1 MLLHIWFRIYLW
13 FYISFL
19 WAESALG
26 SGVRGC
32 SSSRLRALDLWGA
45 HLDAASSPVF
55 AVGLTEGPSFWEVE
69 CTPTA
74 RSKRAERGPHIS
86 ESSDQW
92 TDAFA
97 SVADALVLPS
107 AASQPSR
114 ERSER
119 PTHPR
124 LDFVVFVCFAY
135 VSGCVLITQLC
146 GGGAHLDA
154 ASSPV
159 FAVGLTEGP
168 SFWEVECT
176 PTARSKRAERGPH
189 ISESSDQW
197 TDAFASVAD
206 ALVLPSAAS
215 QPSRER
221 SER

>member
-1 MLLHIWFRIYLW
+1 M
-13 FYISFL
+13 
-19 WAESALG
+19 
-26 SGVRGC
+26 
-32 SSSRLRALDLWGA
+32 
-45 HLDAASSPVF
+45 
-55 AVGLTEGPSFWEVE
+55 
-69 CTPTA
+69 
-74 RSKRAERGPHIS
+74 RAEREPHNR
-86 ESSDQW
+86 ESTRSLDARHFRFVW
-92 TDAFA
+92 TL
-97 SVADALVLPS
+97 SPS
-107 AASQPSR
+107 AVSSQPSR
-114 ERSER
+114 EQSER

-124 LDFVVFVCFAY
+124 LIRVFVCFAY